1 MLTAREKSVLELIRR
16 DPMMS
21 QQEIAARLGI
31 SRSAVAGHIMKLA
44 DKGVIKGRG
53 YVLGDSTY
61 AVVVGGANLDIHGK
75 AERALRT
82 RDSNP
87 GNVHMS
93 PGGVARNIA
102 ENLARLGVAC
112 RLVTA
117 VGDDPHGELI
127 VQSGK
132 DAGVDM
138 RFVHIS
144 ATSPTSTY
152 LSIVDSKGEVR
163 LAVSDMTIVD
173 EITVQRLQQHYSMLR
188 RASLL
193 FVDANLSRVVLEWL
207 CNEFRDTPVF
217 ADTVST
223 RKAAKLNP
231 VLGAIHTLKTGTA
244 EIAALTGLKSGTLA
258 QLKKTARVL
267 HANGVQRLFV
277 TRGDKGVFYSSEGTQ
292 GMYRL
297 KGSLTDVR
305 NVGGAGDAFLAG
317 LGYAW
322 LENWPLEESMQVAL
336 AAAHVTIADAATSS
350 PALSID
356 AVNRLLEAHR
366 AA

>member
-1 MLTAREKSVLELIRR
+1 MLTAREKCVLELIRR

-31 SRSAVAGHIMKLA
+31 SRSAVAGHIMNLT

-53 YVLGDSTY
+53 YVLGDATY
-61 AVVVGGANLDIHGK
+61 AVVVGGANLDLHGK
-75 AERALRT
+75 AAEPLRM

-87 GNVHMS
+87 GCVKLS

-112 RLVTA
+112 RLITA
-117 VGDDPHGELI
+117 VGNDPHGDLI
-127 VQSGK
+127 MQSAK

-138 RFVHIS
+138 RFVHVSTS
-144 ATSPTSTY
+144 APTSTY
-152 LSIVDSKGEVR
+152 LSIVADDGEMQ

-173 EITVQRLQQHYSMLR
+173 ELTIQRLQQHESMLR

-193 FVDANLSRVVLEWL
+193 IVDANLGQDTLEWL
-207 CNEFRDTPVF
+207 CHEFRDAPVF

-223 RKAAKLNP
+223 RKAAKLRP
-231 VLGAIHTLKTGTA
+231 VLGSIHTLKTGTL
-244 EIAALTGLKSGTLA
+244 ELAALCGCEARTQA
-258 QLKKTARVL
+258 QLKRAAREL
-267 HANGVQRLFV
+267 HAQGIRRLFV
-277 TRGDKGVFYSSEGTQ
+277 TRGNNGVYYSSDEAQGTYKLRGQ
-292 GMYRL
+292 
-297 KGSLTDVR
+297 SPDVR
-305 NVGGAGDAFLAG
+305 NAGGAGDAFLAG
-317 LGYAW
+317 IGYAW
-322 LENWPLEESMQVAL
+322 LEKWPLEESIQVAL
-336 AAAHVTIADAATSS
+336 AAAQVTIADAATSS
-350 PALSID
+350 PALSVD